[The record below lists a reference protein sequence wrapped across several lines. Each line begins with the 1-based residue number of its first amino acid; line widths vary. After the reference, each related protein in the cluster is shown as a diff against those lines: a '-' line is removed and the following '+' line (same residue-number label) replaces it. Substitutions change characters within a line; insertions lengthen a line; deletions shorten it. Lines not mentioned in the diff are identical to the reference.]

1 MGGQGAGKSTFF
13 RLLAIKDEWFSDDLK
28 KLDDDKVFTKLQ
40 GHWIIEMSEMLA
52 TSSAKS
58 IEEIRSFI
66 SRQKE
71 TYRTPYESQ
80 PKDRLRQCV
89 FGGTSNRLDFL
100 PLDRAGNRRFLPVM
114 VCPENAEVHILEDE
128 DASRAYLLQVWAEA
142 MEIYRSGRY
151 SMKFSKPV
159 QRKLVEVQK
168 DFMPEDTEAGMI
180 IGFLENYRGNQVCSK
195 QLYREAL
202 HHEYDEPK
210 RWQIVTS
217 LLGSLP
223 GNSLFSCPE
232 MLIFTGFVVIFITTD
247 NESNKKFKENR
258 KSKNNKPDIRLQVLR
273 CPLPDFVVVSFCLAL
288 FMEV

>member
-1 MGGQGAGKSTFF
+1 M
-13 RLLAIKDEWFSDDLK
+13 
-28 KLDDDKVFTKLQ
+28 
-40 GHWIIEMSEMLA
+40 
-52 TSSAKS
+52 
-58 IEEIRSFI
+58 
-66 SRQKE
+66 
-71 TYRTPYESQ
+71 
-80 PKDRLRQCV
+80 

-114 VCPENAEVHILEDE
+114 VCPEDAEVHILEDE

-142 MEIYRSGRY
+142 VEIYRSGRY

-210 RWQIVTS
+210 RWQIHDINEIMNTAVTGWRYFS
-217 LLGSLP
+217 NPRTFDGYGRQKGWERIADS
-223 GNSLFSCPE
+223 GNEADFSELTVEEARQMGIP
-232 MLIFTGFVVIFITTD
+232 
-247 NESNKKFKENR
+247 KEW
-258 KSKNNKPDIRLQVLR
+258 
-273 CPLPDFVVVSFCLAL
+273 
-288 FMEV
+288 ME